1 MPKLLE
7 AAPSP
12 EKPSS
17 PASAAPPVSNGVWLL
32 QVIILV
38 VATFWIFSPALDGAW
53 LWDDGIDI
61 PQNPV
66 IQDPTGLWKIWFQ
79 PGALIDYYP
88 IKASVQWMQWNL
100 WHEHTFGYHLTN
112 LLLHLLSAFLVWRLL
127 SKFGLPLAWFGG
139 LLFAIHPVQVES
151 VAWIA
156 ELKNTLSLPPLLLAM
171 CFYIDYE
178 NEKKQNAY
186 FLALGCFLIA
196 MLTKTTMVMFPV
208 VILLYVWW
216 KKRRIGWSDVKTSAP
231 FFAIS
236 LVLGL
241 VTLFVGSWYRHLHPS
256 TPDIE
261 HLGSLASR
269 LASAGLIASS
279 YFARVF
285 WPFDLMPIYPKW
297 PVDPPSPLQFLPWPI
312 LGGAFYWLWTKRES
326 WGRHALLGLGF
337 FFINLI
343 PFVGLISTSY
353 MAFTWTMDHF
363 LYIPIIGLIGLV
375 VAGLGEIRRRLSPS
389 LRFSG
394 SGIVA
399 AITLLLAVE
408 SHDYAGK
415 FINQETLWSYTL
427 QRNPGAYPGYINLGN
442 ALRERGLLSE
452 AIEQYQK
459 ALIVKPNYAEA
470 HNNYGSALALLGHSS
485 EAIDQFRQAIK
496 IEPTYVEAHDN
507 LGNVFYQNYRDAE
520 AIEQFKETLRLYPGF
535 SNAKKRL
542 EELEGPQKTSEKN
555 SPGP

>member
-1 MPKLLE
+1 
-7 AAPSP
+7 
-12 EKPSS
+12 
-17 PASAAPPVSNGVWLL
+17 
-32 QVIILV
+32 
-38 VATFWIFSPALDGAW
+38 
-53 LWDDGIDI
+53 
-61 PQNPV
+61 
-66 IQDPTGLWKIWFQ
+66 
-79 PGALIDYYP
+79 
-88 IKASVQWMQWNL
+88 
-100 WHEHTFGYHLTN
+100 
-112 LLLHLLSAFLVWRLL
+112 
-127 SKFGLPLAWFGG
+127 
-139 LLFAIHPVQVES
+139 
-151 VAWIA
+151 
-156 ELKNTLSLPPLLLAM
+156 
-171 CFYIDYE
+171 
-178 NEKKQNAY
+178 
-186 FLALGCFLIA
+186 
-196 MLTKTTMVMFPV
+196 
-208 VILLYVWW
+208 
-216 KKRRIGWSDVKTSAP
+216 
-231 FFAIS
+231 
-236 LVLGL
+236 
-241 VTLFVGSWYRHLHPS
+241 
-256 TPDIE
+256 
-261 HLGSLASR
+261 
-269 LASAGLIASS
+269 
-279 YFARVF
+279 
-285 WPFDLMPIYPKW
+285 MPIYPKW